1 MQLWFPHLAA
11 MNWFEVVIPLALGVI
26 GITALIRV
34 DDAAD
39 RRNVLTL
46 RATRGKIDQ

>member
-1 MQLWFPHLAA
+1 MHFWFPHIAA
-11 MNWFEVVIPLALGVI
+11 MHWLEIVVPLGLGVI
-26 GITALIRV
+26 GVITLIRV
-34 DDAAD
+34 QDTAD